1 MESFNLYAEVCVEVN
16 AEVEAETLEEA
27 QEIFAKNLMLVDYCN
42 ETVGAEGFSHLTC
55 RWGQYVVSPS
65 EVMEW

>member
-1 MESFNLYAEVCVEVN
+1 MDVFNLSAEICVEVN

-42 ETVGAEGFSHLTC
+42 ETVGVEGLDSTV
-55 RWGQYVVSPS
+55 RWGRYDIDAS

>member
-27 QEIFAKNLMLVDYCN
+27 QEILVKKHHQSK
-42 ETVGAEGFSHLTC
+42 GS
-55 RWGQYVVSPS
+55 S
-65 EVMEW
+65 EKDSSSGRFHEPVHPDIQALLDDD